1 MARGIR
7 RSDLDQRGLPG
18 VSVLTTEFRDAFAK
32 QCAAIGF
39 EGASRYVPHPMQNCT
54 TAELHRL
61 AEDSFESILASLTAS
76 AGQACASVSG
86 A

>member
-1 MARGIR
+1 MGRGIR
-7 RSDLDQRGLPG
+7 RGDVDQRGLPG

-39 EGASRYVPHPMQNCT
+39 EGASLYVPHPMQNRT
-54 TAELHRL
+54 TVELHRL
-61 AEDSFESILASLTAS
+61 AEESFESILASLTAS
-76 AGQACASVSG
+76 AEQACVSASG